1 MPPSALEKAVYGV
14 YATTA
19 VHLADKHG
27 VFGYLIHQEAPTG
40 KIAAALGLDEETLD
54 RLLVLLDSLGV
65 IDRNEHGGYAISA
78 EMAPFLDPDSPRSV
92 GGFLSH
98 VMNSTVDRLPQLDAY
113 LTDGKPAVDAALPAP
128 FEVMYGT
135 PQLTADFLTAMWQLT
150 YDVSRE
156 LAPLADLTGVRHL
169 VDIGGA
175 SGPFCV
181 AALEA
186 TPGLRATVFELP
198 EIGPFVADT
207 VERYGLAD
215 RLDFVAGDFHRD
227 EFPPTE
233 CVAFGYILSG
243 WTDEIGLELLRKA
256 YRACAAGGRVLVMD
270 RLFEDDR
277 RGPLPTAVMNL
288 SMHVE
293 AKGRHRTAA
302 EYIGLLENAGFIDCE
317 VRRSTQDKHLVIGH
331 KREG

>member
-27 VFGYLIHQEAPTG
+27 VFGYLVAQEASTG

-54 RLLVLLDSLGV
+54 RLLVLLDSFGV
-65 IDRNEHGGYAISA
+65 IEQGEPGVYRISA
-78 EMAPFLDPDSPRSV
+78 ETAPFLDPGSSRSV
-92 GGFLSH
+92 GSFVSH
-98 VMNSTVDRLPQLDAY
+98 VMNSTLDRLPQLDAY
-113 LTDGKPAVDAALPAP
+113 LTDGKPAVDSALSAP
-128 FEVMYGT
+128 FDVMYGT
-135 PQLTADFLTAMWQLT
+135 PKLTEEFLAAMWQLT
-150 YDVSRE
+150 YDVSGE
-156 LAPLADLTGVRHL
+156 LVPLAELDGVRHL
-169 VDIGGA
+169 VDVGGA

-181 AALEA
+181 AALTA

-198 EIGPFVADT
+198 EVGQYVADT
-207 VERYGLAD
+207 VERYGLRG
-215 RLDFVAGDFHRD
+215 RLDFAAGDFHRD
-227 EFPPTE
+227 EFPPAE

-256 YRACAAGGRVLVMD
+256 YRACADGGRVLVMD
-270 RLFEDDR
+270 RLFEHDR

-302 EYIGLLENAGFIDCE
+302 EYIGLLESAGFTDCE
-317 VRRSTQDKHLVIGH
+317 VRRSTQDKHLVIGR
-331 KREG
+331 KK

>member
-1 MPPSALEKAVYGV
+1 M

-27 VFGYLIHQEAPTG
+27 VFGFLITQEAPAG
-40 KIAAALGLDEETLD
+40 KIASELGLDEETLD

-65 IDRNEHGGYAISA
+65 IARNEHGAYYVPA
-78 EMAPFLDPDSPRSV
+78 EMAPFLDPASPRSV

-98 VMNSTVDRLPQLDAY
+98 VMNSTVGRLPQLDGY
-113 LTDGKPAVDAALPAP
+113 LTDGKSAVDAALPAP
-128 FEVMYGT
+128 FEVMYKT
-135 PQLTADFLTAMWQLT
+135 PKLTEEFLAAMWELT

-156 LAPLADLTGVRHL
+156 LVPLAGLDGVRHL

-186 TPGLRATVFELP
+186 TPGLKATVYELP
-198 EIGPFVADT
+198 EVGPYVADT
-207 VERYGLAD
+207 VEKYGLQG
-215 RLDFVAGDFHRD
+215 RLDFAAGDFHND

-243 WTDEIGLELLRKA
+243 WTDETGLELLRKA
-256 YRACAAGGRVLVMD
+256 HRACDDGGRVLIMD
-270 RLFEDDR
+270 RLFDDDR
-277 RGPLPTAVMNL
+277 RGPLPTAVMNV

-302 EYIGLLENAGFIDCE
+302 EFIGLLESAGFVDCE
-317 VRRSTQDKHLVIGH
+317 VHRTTQDKQLVIGF
-331 KREG
+331 KR

>member
-1 MPPSALEKAVYGV
+1 MLPSALEKAVYGV
-14 YATTA
+14 YATNA
-19 VHLADKHG
+19 VHLAAKHG
-27 VFGYLIHQEAPTG
+27 VFGFLVTREAPTG
-40 KIAAALGLDEETLD
+40 KIASELGLDEETLD
-54 RLLVLLDSLGV
+54 RVLVLLDAFGV
-65 IDRNEHGGYAISA
+65 IERNEHGAYRVSA
-78 EMAPFLDPDSPRSV
+78 EMAPFLDPSSPRSV

-98 VMNSTVDRLPQLDAY
+98 VMGSTVGRLPQLDGY
-113 LTDGKPAVDAALPAP
+113 LTDGKASVDAALPAP
-128 FEVMYGT
+128 FEVMYKT
-135 PQLTADFLTAMWQLT
+135 PKLTEEFLAAMWQLT

-156 LAPLADLTGVRHL
+156 LVPMAGLGNVRHL
-169 VDIGGA
+169 VDVGGA

-198 EIGPFVADT
+198 EVAPYVADT
-207 VERYGLAD
+207 VERFGLQG
-215 RLDFVAGDFHRD
+215 RLDFAAGDFHRD

-243 WTDEIGLELLRKA
+243 WTDEAGLELLRKA
-256 YRACAAGGRVLVMD
+256 HRACAPGGRVLIMD
-270 RLFEDDR
+270 RLFDDDR

-302 EYIGLLENAGFIDCE
+302 EYVGLLESAGFVDCE
-317 VRRSTQDKHLVIGH
+317 VHRSTQDKQLVIGL
-331 KREG
+331 KR

>member
-1 MPPSALEKAVYGV
+1 MLPSALEKAIYGV

-27 VFGYLIHQEAPTG
+27 VFGFLITQEAPTG
-40 KIAAALGLDEETLD
+40 KIATALGLDEETLD
-54 RLLVLLDSLGV
+54 RLLVLLDSFGV
-65 IDRNEHGGYAISA
+65 IEQNEHGAYFVSA
-78 EMAPFLDPDSPRSV
+78 EMAPFVDPRSPRSV

-98 VMNSTVDRLPQLDAY
+98 VMNSTVGRLPQLDDY
-113 LTDGKPAVDAALPAP
+113 LTAGKSAVDAALPAP
-128 FEVMYGT
+128 FDVMYRT
-135 PQLTADFLTAMWQLT
+135 PKLTEEFLAAMWQLT

-156 LAPLADLTGVRHL
+156 LVPMAGLTGVRHL

-186 TPGLRATVFELP
+186 TPGLQATVYELP
-198 EIGPFVADT
+198 EVGPYVAGT
-207 VERYGLAD
+207 VEKYGLQG
-215 RLDFVAGDFHRD
+215 RLDFAAGDFHRD

-256 YRACAAGGRVLVMD
+256 YRACADGGRALVMD
-270 RLFEDDR
+270 RLFDDDR

-302 EYIGLLENAGFIDCE
+302 EYIGLLESAGFVDCE
-317 VRRSTQDKHLVIGH
+317 VHRSTQDKQLVIGH
-331 KREG
+331 KR

>member
-1 MPPSALEKAVYGV
+1 MLPDALEKAVYGV

-27 VFGYLIHQEAPTG
+27 VFGFLMGQQAPTG

-54 RLLVLLDSLGV
+54 RLLVLLDSFGV
-65 IDRNEHGGYAISA
+65 IERDEQGAYLISE
-78 EMAPFLDPDSPRSV
+78 EMAPFLDPESPRSV
-92 GGFLSH
+92 GGFLGH
-98 VMNSTVDRLPQLDAY
+98 VMSSTLDRLPQLDGY
-113 LTDGKPAVDAALPAP
+113 LTAGKSSVDAALPAP
-128 FEVMYGT
+128 FDVMYGT
-135 PQLTADFLTAMWQLT
+135 PKLTEKFLAAMWQLT

-156 LAPLADLTGVRHL
+156 LVPMAGLTGVRHL
-169 VDIGGA
+169 VDVGGA
-175 SGPFCV
+175 SGPFSV

-186 TPGLRATVFELP
+186 TSGLRATVFEMP
-198 EIGPFVADT
+198 EVGPYVADT
-207 VERYGLAD
+207 VERYGLQG

-243 WTDEIGLELLRKA
+243 WTDETGLELLRKA
-256 YRACAAGGRVLVMD
+256 YRACSAGGRVLIMD
-270 RLFEDDR
+270 RLFDDAR

-302 EYIGLLENAGFIDCE
+302 EFIDLLERAGFVDCE
-317 VRRSTQDKHLVIGH
+317 VHRSTQDKQLVIGL
-331 KREG
+331 KR

>member
-1 MPPSALEKAVYGV
+1 MPPSALENAVYGV

-27 VFGYLIHQEAPTG
+27 VFGYLVDREASTG

-54 RLLVLLDSLGV
+54 RLLVLLDALGI
-65 IDRNEHGGYAISA
+65 IDQNDHGAYRVAA
-78 EMAPFLDPDSPRSV
+78 EMAPFLDPASSRSV
-92 GGFLSH
+92 CGFVNH
-98 VMNSTVDRLPQLDAY
+98 VMNSTLDRLPQLDAY
-113 LTDGKPAVDAALPAP
+113 LTDGKQAVDAALPAP
-128 FEVMYGT
+128 FDVMYGT
-135 PQLTADFLTAMWQLT
+135 PELTEEFVSAMWELT

-156 LAPLADLTGVRHL
+156 LAPLAGLDGVRHL
-169 VDIGGA
+169 VDVGGA

-181 AALEA
+181 AALAA

-198 EIGPFVADT
+198 EVGRYVAET
-207 VERYGLAD
+207 VERYGLRD
-215 RLDFVAGDFHRD
+215 RMDFVAGDFHRD

-256 YRACAAGGRVLVMD
+256 YRACADGGRVLVMD
-270 RLFEDDR
+270 RLFDHDR

-302 EYIGLLENAGFIDCE
+302 EYIGLLEAAGFADCE
-317 VRRSTQDKHLVIGH
+317 VRRSSQDKHLVIGL
-331 KREG
+331 KK

>member
-1 MPPSALEKAVYGV
+1 MPPDSLEKAVYGV

-19 VHLADKHG
+19 VHFADKHG
-27 VFGYLIHQEAPTG
+27 VFGYLIAQQAPTG
-40 KIAAALGLDEETLD
+40 KIAAALGLDEDTLD
-54 RLLVLLDSLGV
+54 RLLVLLDSFGI
-65 IDRNEHGGYAISA
+65 IDRNEHGAYRISA
-78 EMAPFLDPDSPRSV
+78 EMAPFLDPQSARCV
-92 GGFLSH
+92 GGFVSH
-98 VMNSTVDRLPQLDAY
+98 VVNSTFDRLPQLDAY
-113 LTDGKPAVDAALPAP
+113 LTAGKPAVDAALPAP

-135 PQLTADFLTAMWQLT
+135 PKLTEQFVAAMWQLT
-150 YDVSRE
+150 YDVSGE
-156 LAPLADLTGVRHL
+156 LVPMAGLTGIRHL
-169 VDIGGA
+169 VDVGGA

-181 AALEA
+181 AALAA

-198 EIGPFVADT
+198 EVGPYVSST
-207 VERYGLAD
+207 VERYGLRD

-243 WTDEIGLELLRKA
+243 WTDEIGVQLLRKA
-256 YRACAAGGRVLVMD
+256 YRACADGGRVLVMD
-270 RLFEDDR
+270 RLFDHDR

-302 EYIGLLENAGFIDCE
+302 EYIGLLESAGFVDCE
-317 VRRSTQDKHLVIGH
+317 VRRSTQDKHLVIGL
-331 KREG
+331 KR

>member
-27 VFGYLIHQEAPTG
+27 VFGYLIDREASTD
-40 KIAAALGLDEETLD
+40 KVASELGLDQDSLD
-54 RLLVLLDSLGV
+54 RLLVLLDSFG
-65 IDRNEHGGYAISA
+65 IIERNEHGAYRIPA
-78 EMAPFLDPDSPRSV
+78 ELAPFLDPESPRSV
-92 GGFLSH
+92 GGFVSH
-98 VMNSTVDRLPQLDAY
+98 VMNSTLDRLPQLDAY
-113 LTDGKPAVDAALPAP
+113 LTDGKSAVDAALPAP
-128 FEVMYGT
+128 FDVMYGT
-135 PQLTADFLTAMWQLT
+135 PELTGKFLEAMWQLT

-156 LAPLADLTGVRHL
+156 LAPLAGLAGVRHL
-169 VDIGGA
+169 LDVGGA

-181 AALEA
+181 AALES

-198 EIGPFVADT
+198 EVGPYVADT
-207 VERYGLAD
+207 VARHQLQD
-215 RLDFVAGDFHRD
+215 RLDFVVGDFHRD

-233 CVAFGYILSG
+233 CVAFGYVLSG
-243 WTDEIGLELLRKA
+243 WTDEIGLQLLHKA
-256 YRACAAGGRVLVMD
+256 YRACADGGRVLIMD
-270 RLFEDDR
+270 RLFDHDR

-302 EYIGLLENAGFIDCE
+302 EYIGLLETAGFVDCD
-317 VRRSTQDKHLVIGH
+317 VRRSSQDKHLVIGF
-331 KREG
+331 KK

>member
-1 MPPSALEKAVYGV
+1 MLPSALEKAVYGV

-27 VFGYLIHQEAPTG
+27 VFGFLIAQEASPG
-40 KIAAALGLDEETLD
+40 KIASELGLDEETLD
-54 RLLVLLDSLGV
+54 RLLVLLDSFGV
-65 IDRNEHGGYAISA
+65 IELNEHGAYRVSA
-78 EMAPFLDPDSPRSV
+78 EMAPFLDPESSRSV

-98 VMNSTVDRLPQLDAY
+98 VMNSTIGRLPQLDGY
-113 LTDGKPAVDAALPAP
+113 LTAGKSAVDAALPAT
-128 FEVMYGT
+128 FDVMYRT
-135 PQLTADFLTAMWQLT
+135 PKLTEEFLAAMWQLT

-156 LAPLADLTGVRHL
+156 LVPMAGLTEVRHL

-198 EIGPFVADT
+198 EVGPYVADT
-207 VERYGLAD
+207 VERYGLQG
-215 RLDFVAGDFHRD
+215 RLDFAAGDFHQD

-233 CVAFGYILSG
+233 CVAFGYVLSG

-256 YRACAAGGRVLVMD
+256 YRACADGGRVLIMD

-302 EYIGLLENAGFIDCE
+302 EYIGLLESAGFVDCE
-317 VRRSTQDKHLVIGH
+317 VHRTSQDKQLVIGL
-331 KREG
+331 KR

>member
-1 MPPSALEKAVYGV
+1 MLPNALEKAVYGV

-19 VHLADKHG
+19 VHLAEKHG
-27 VFGYLIHQEAPTG
+27 VFGFLVDQEARTG

-54 RLLVLLDSLGV
+54 RVLVLLDSLGV
-65 IDRNEHGGYAISA
+65 VEQNDEGAYRLPAA
-78 EMAPFLDPDSPRSV
+78 MVPFLDPTSSLSV

-98 VMNSTVDRLPQLDAY
+98 VMNSTIDRLPQLDGY
-113 LTDGKPAVDAALPAP
+113 LTAGKQAVDAALPAP

-135 PQLTADFLTAMWQLT
+135 PELTEDFVAAMWQLT

-156 LAPLADLTGVRHL
+156 LVPFAGLTGVGHL
-169 VDIGGA
+169 VDVGGA

-198 EIGPFVADT
+198 DLDSYVAET
-207 VERYGLAD
+207 VARYGLQG
-215 RLDFVAGDFHRD
+215 RLDFAGGDFHHD
-227 EFPPTE
+227 EFPSTD

-243 WTDEIGLELLRKA
+243 WTDELGLELLRKA
-256 YRACAAGGRVLVMD
+256 YRACNDGGRVLVMD
-270 RLFEDDR
+270 RLFDADR

-302 EYIGLLENAGFIDCE
+302 EFTAMIEAAGFADCE
-317 VRRSTQDKHLVIGH
+317 VHRSTQDKHLIIGH
-331 KREG
+331 KR

>member
-1 MPPSALEKAVYGV
+1 MPPNALEKAVYGV

-19 VHLADKHG
+19 LHLADKHG
-27 VFGYLIHQEAPTG
+27 VFEFLITQEAPTS
-40 KIAAALGLDEETLD
+40 KIAAGLGLDEDTLD

-65 IDRNEHGGYAISA
+65 IEQDEHGTYRIPA
-78 EMAPFLDPDSPRSV
+78 ELVPYLDPRSPRSV
-92 GGFLSH
+92 GGFLNH
-98 VMNSTVDRLPQLDAY
+98 VMHSTVDRLPQLDDY
-113 LTDGKPAVDAALPAP
+113 LTAGKAAVDAALPAP
-128 FEVMYGT
+128 FDVMYGT
-135 PQLTADFLTAMWQLT
+135 PKLTDDFVAAMWQLT

-156 LAPLADLTGVRHL
+156 LVPMAGLTGIRHL
-169 VDIGGA
+169 VDVGGA

-181 AALEA
+181 AALAA
-186 TPGLRATVFELP
+186 TPDLRATVFELP
-198 EIGPFVADT
+198 EVGPYVTDT
-207 VERYGLAD
+207 VERYGLQG

-256 YRACAAGGRVLVMD
+256 YRACADGGRVLIMD
-270 RLFEDDR
+270 RLFDDDR

-302 EYIGLLENAGFIDCE
+302 EYIGLLESAGFVNCE
-317 VRRSTQDKHLVIGH
+317 LRRSTQDKHLIIGS
-331 KREG
+331 K

>member
-1 MPPSALEKAVYGV
+1 MLPNALEKAVYGV

-27 VFGYLIHQEAPTG
+27 VFGFLITQEAHTG

-54 RLLVLLDSLGV
+54 RLLVLLDSFGV
-65 IDRNEHGGYAISA
+65 IEQNEHGAYRISE
-78 EMAPFLDPDSPRSV
+78 EMAPFLDPRSSRSV
-92 GGFLSH
+92 GGFLGH
-98 VMNSTVDRLPQLDAY
+98 VMNSTLDRLPHLDGY
-113 LTDGKPAVDAALPAP
+113 LTAGKSAVDAALPAP
-128 FEVMYGT
+128 FDVMYGT
-135 PQLTADFLTAMWQLT
+135 AKLTEDFVAAMWQLT

-156 LAPLADLTGVRHL
+156 LVPMAGLTGVRHL
-169 VDIGGA
+169 VDVGGA

-198 EIGPFVADT
+198 EVCPYVADT
-207 VERYGLAD
+207 VERYGMQG
-215 RLDFVAGDFHRD
+215 RLDFAAGDFHCE

-256 YRACAAGGRVLVMD
+256 YRACADGGRVLVMD
-270 RLFEDDR
+270 RLFDHDR

-302 EYIGLLENAGFIDCE
+302 EFIGLLESAGFVGCE
-317 VRRSTQDKHLVIGH
+317 VHRSAQDKHLVIGF
-331 KREG
+331 KR

>member
-1 MPPSALEKAVYGV
+1 MLPKVLEEAVYGV

-19 VHLADKHG
+19 LHLADKHG
-27 VFGYLIHQEAPTG
+27 VFGLLATQGAPTD
-40 KIAAALGLDEETLD
+40 KIAAELGLDEETLD
-54 RLLVLLDSLGV
+54 RLLLLLDSFGV
-65 IDRNEHGGYAISA
+65 IERDERGAYRLPA
-78 EMAPFLDPDSPRSV
+78 EMVPFLDPRSARSV
-92 GGFLSH
+92 GGFLNH
-98 VMNSTVDRLPQLDAY
+98 VMNSTLARLPQLDGY
-113 LTDGKPAVDAALPAP
+113 LTAGKSAVDAALPAP
-128 FEVMYGT
+128 FDVMYRT
-135 PQLTADFLTAMWQLT
+135 PKLTEEFLAAMWELT

-156 LAPLADLTGVRHL
+156 LVPRCGLDGVGHL

-198 EIGPFVADT
+198 EVGPYVADT
-207 VERYGLAD
+207 VEKYGLQG
-215 RLDFVAGDFHRD
+215 RLDFAAGDFHRD

-243 WTDEIGLELLRKA
+243 WTDETGLELLRKA
-256 YRACAAGGRVLVMD
+256 HRACADGGRVLIMD
-270 RLFEDDR
+270 RLFDDDR

-302 EYIGLLENAGFIDCE
+302 EYTGLLESAGFTDCQ
-317 VRRSTQDKHLVIGH
+317 VHRSTQDKQLVIGF
-331 KREG
+331 KR